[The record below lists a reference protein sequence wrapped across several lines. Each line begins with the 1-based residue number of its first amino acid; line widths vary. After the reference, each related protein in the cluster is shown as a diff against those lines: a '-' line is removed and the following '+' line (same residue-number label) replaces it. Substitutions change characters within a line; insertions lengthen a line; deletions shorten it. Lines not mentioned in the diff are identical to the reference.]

1 MLAFYRS
8 LLALRHEHIVPLLS
22 HGGLKGGTFE
32 VKGRAVKVTW
42 QMGETELEVLA
53 NLSNDIVAIGS
64 SAGEQLYAFGDVEAD
79 RLGPWSVLWHRR
91 HLT

>member
-1 MLAFYRS
+1 M
-8 LLALRHEHIVPLLS
+8 PLLS
-22 HGGLKGGTFE
+22 HGELRGGTFE
-32 VKGRAVKVTW
+32 AKSRAVKVTW

-53 NLSNDIVAIGS
+53 NLSQDPLAIENGPIV
-64 SAGEQLYAFGDVEAD
+64 GEQLYAFGDVEAD